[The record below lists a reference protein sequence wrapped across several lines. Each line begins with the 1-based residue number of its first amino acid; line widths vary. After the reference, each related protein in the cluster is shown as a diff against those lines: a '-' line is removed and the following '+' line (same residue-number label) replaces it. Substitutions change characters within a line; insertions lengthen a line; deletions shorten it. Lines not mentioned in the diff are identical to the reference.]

1 MDNFEYK
8 KNTAQDVN
16 FVVIEPNI
24 EKNAET
30 DSKQSFESSI
40 PPKPKKK
47 KSVNAK
53 VAIIVAA
60 FLVSNIFTGMVGGF
74 AALKWSD
81 SKYESFGAGLAQSGS
96 SQVKAVATS
105 SKQITSNGKVLS
117 TSEIVNMNEDSI
129 VEIKTEGLAT
139 DSWLMQY
146 VTQGAGSGVIISQD
160 GYIVT
165 NNHVIENSSKISV
178 TTKDG
183 KSYDAKLIG
192 SDDETDLAVLKIKAT
207 GLTPVTYGNS
217 SDVVVGDTAIAIG
230 NPLGNLG
237 GTVTQGIV
245 SALDRQITL
254 EGKSMQLIQTDAA
267 VNPGNSGG
275 GMFNNRGELIGVVV
289 AKSGGTN
296 VEGIGFAIPVDKVK
310 SVAKQLVQYGY
321 VRGRANT
328 GMTYVDLTSVKNAL
342 VYGATNLGIYV
353 QSVDSDLAKK
363 AGFKEGDMIFYM
375 GDKQIKSFEDLVE
388 SLEGKKVG
396 ETIDVR
402 VVRDDKILK
411 LHLTLGEKT
420 N

>member
-1 MDNFEYK
+1 MDNWKYDKGE
-8 KNTAQDVN
+8 AQDVN
-16 FVVIEPNI
+16 FIVLEANS
-24 EKNAET
+24 EKSSDET
-30 DSKQSFESSI
+30 SGQNSE
-40 PPKPKKK
+40 KPLKKK
-47 KSVNAK
+47 MSLNAK
-53 VAIIVAA
+53 IAMVVALL
-60 FLVSNIFTGMVGGF
+60 LVTNVFSGVLGGF
-74 AALKWSD
+74 AVLKWSGVQ
-81 SKYESFGAGLAQSGS
+81 YESFGTRTTESTS
-96 SQVKAVATS
+96 DDTKVIATS
-105 SKQITSNGKVLS
+105 SKHDSTGNALS
-117 TSEIVNMNEDSI
+117 TSEIVNMNANSV
-129 VEIKTEGLAT
+129 VEIKTEGIAT

-146 VTQGAGSGVIISQD
+146 VTRGAGSGVVISKD

-165 NNHVIENSSKISV
+165 NKHVIENSNKIAV

-183 KSYDAKLIG
+183 KTYDATLIG
-192 SDDETDLAVLKIKAT
+192 YDDETDLAVIKIKAT
-207 GLTPVTYGNS
+207 GLIPVIYGNS
-217 SDVVVGDTAIAIG
+217 KSVAVGDTSIVIG

-237 GTVTQGIV
+237 GSVTQGIV

-254 EGKSMQLIQTDAA
+254 EGQSMQLLQTDAS

-310 SVAKQLVQYGY
+310 AVAKQLVQYGY
-321 VRGRANT
+321 VRGRAST

-363 AGFKEGDMIFYM
+363 AGFKEGDMIFYV
-375 GDKQIKSFEDLVE
+375 GDKQIKSFDNLVE

-402 VVRDDKILK
+402 VVRNDKILK

>member
-8 KNTAQDVN
+8 NDFEHDVQDVN
-16 FVVIEPNI
+16 FVVVEADA
-24 EKNAET
+24 EK
-30 DSKQSFESSI
+30 
-40 PPKPKKK
+40 KPKKNK
-47 KSVNAK
+47 KSANPKIAL
-53 VAIIVAA
+53 IVAL
-60 FLVSNIFTGMVGGF
+60 FLASNCFAGAIGGF
-74 AALKWSD
+74 AVLKMKNSSPETFGTAIGQADNSHIKTLATGGTQD
-81 SKYESFGAGLAQSGS
+81 SSASG
-96 SQVKAVATS
+96 T
-105 SKQITSNGKVLS
+105 LS
-117 TSEIVNMNEDSI
+117 TSEIVSMNENSI
-129 VEIKTEGLAT
+129 VEIKTEGIAT

-146 VTQGAGSGVIISQD
+146 VTRGAGSGVIISAD

-165 NNHVIENSSKISV
+165 NKHVIENSNKITV

-183 KSYDAKLIG
+183 KSYDGQLIG
-192 SDDETDLAVLKIKAT
+192 YDDETDLAVLKIKAKN
-207 GLTPVTYGNS
+207 LKPVIYGNS
-217 SDVVVGDTAIAIG
+217 KDVAVGDTAIAIG

-254 EGKSMQLIQTDAA
+254 EGQSMQLIQTDAA

-275 GMFNNRGELIGVVV
+275 GMFNSRGELIGVVV

-296 VEGIGFAIPVDKVK
+296 VEGIGFAIPVDKVRTI
-310 SVAKQLVQYGY
+310 AKQIAEYGY
-321 VRGRANT
+321 VRGRAST

-363 AGFKEGDMIFYM
+363 AGFKEGDMIFYVE
-375 GDKQIKSFEDLVE
+375 DTQIKSFEDLTK

-396 ETIDVR
+396 ETLVVR

-420 N
+420 K